1 MLAALLPLVPLL
13 AQVVPQIASW
23 IGGDD
28 AEEVARQVTGVVT
41 TVAGNTDEAAL
52 AAAMADPAQ
61 RAALTEQLARI
72 AAERERVKQE
82 AITARLQAALA
93 DTASA
98 RDQTVRL
105 AAQGSRIA
113 WAPAIL
119 SALIISG
126 FFVCIV
132 MLFVVDRVWDERTA
146 GLMNALFGALT
157 ISFGQVANYW
167 LGSSRG
173 SAAKDERQEA
183 AMAVATAAAA
193 HVATRAPEPA
203 GPPPSPGTSGVRP
216 LFRRN

>member
-28 AEEVARQVTGVVT
+28 AEDVARQVTGVVSAVT
-41 TVAGNTDEAAL
+41 GGTDEAAL
-52 AAAMADPAQ
+52 AAAMADPSQ

-72 AAERERVKQE
+72 AAERERVKEE
-82 AITARLQAALA
+82 AITARMQAALA

-98 RDQTVRL
+98 REQTVRL

-113 WAPAIL
+113 WASAVL

-126 FFVCIV
+126 FFGCVV
-132 MLFVVDRVWDERTA
+132 MLFLVDRTWDERTA

-193 HVATRAPEPA
+193 HAATRAPA
-203 GPPPSPGTSGVRP
+203 VPPDPDGAAPSIRP
-216 LFRRN
+216 LFRRI